1 MLGEDKSQIAVLR
14 DLLQKGRDNTDAL
27 LKIFQELGEQ
37 AVLQKV
43 YALEIK
49 KMDAALT
56 ATAEQAKFA
65 YRDNCLEITP
75 LYTSTP
81 AQEPTAEMIEAGAEV
96 VERDHYRDTPWA
108 ETAVNVYKA
117 MIAAKESK

>member
-1 MLGEDKSQIAVLR
+1 MSDSQIAVLR

-56 ATAEQAKFA
+56 ATAEAAEKWEREVRADEREKVRALLSSKEYDAPVGNSVWGEGF
-65 YRDNCLEITP
+65 
-75 LYTSTP
+75 
-81 AQEPTAEMIEAGAEV
+81 QEGHSDCRTKLIDAIRQM
-96 VERDHYRDTPWA
+96 
-108 ETAVNVYKA
+108 
-117 MIAAKESK
+117 KEKV